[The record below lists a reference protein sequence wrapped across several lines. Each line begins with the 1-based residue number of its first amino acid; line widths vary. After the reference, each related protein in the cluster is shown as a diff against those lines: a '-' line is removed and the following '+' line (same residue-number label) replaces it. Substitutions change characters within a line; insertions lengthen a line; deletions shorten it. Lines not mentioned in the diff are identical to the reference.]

1 MFIQERNTMPS
12 HYKPM
17 DLSQFEKL
25 VKQARWTIHP
35 SKSHHYIANE
45 EGVNIFN
52 FTIFHSK
59 GSKRYI
65 KPYYVKTFLKL
76 LKQEGK
82 A

>member
-1 MFIQERNTMPS
+1 MCQERDLMPS

-25 VKQARWTIHP
+25 VKQAGWTILP
-35 SKSHHYIANE
+35 SKSHHYIADEN
-45 EGVNIFN
+45 GVSLLN
-52 FTIFHSK
+52 FAIFHSK
-59 GSKRYI
+59 GRKRYI
-65 KPYYVKTFLKL
+65 KPHYVKTFLQL